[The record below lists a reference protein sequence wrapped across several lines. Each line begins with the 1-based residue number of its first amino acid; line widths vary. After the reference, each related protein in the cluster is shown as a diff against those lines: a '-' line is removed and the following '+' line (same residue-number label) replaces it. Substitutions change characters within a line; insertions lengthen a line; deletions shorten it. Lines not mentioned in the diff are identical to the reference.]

1 MLIRLIIFLLF
12 VQLSFGQTKEGVELC
27 LEYQK
32 VVSGFTS
39 EKEANK
45 ALDKIL
51 NVIGASKNFTLIP
64 CDNINNALA
73 ITFKGDRYILFDSEF
88 MNQITQLTND
98 WSSIFILAHEVGH
111 HINGHTREALMISVL
126 DDITL
131 EKKRKEELEADEFA
145 SFILAKLGA
154 SLDDIKAGIELIT
167 TNEDDTY
174 STHPSQN
181 KRLAAIKIGY
191 DRAKVTTDITNNNY
205 SKSDL
210 KKHNKKIKVNS
221 WEYTDKTLDGVIN
234 DWVKYRGNGPWN
246 SSDPFEKKEW
256 DYKYAIPDIERT
268 IKVNSIGTENTASIS
283 IKLEKFTR
291 ENRYSGR
298 LNISKQK
305 GIDIYTRI
313 DIEFGDQFPLYIGW
327 SEYSS
332 DEEFN
337 KELQDGRKEGKY
349 KKSEEQ
355 GIIHIPELKAKNKAI
370 QLRYII
376 DDYSGTFLMSIQG
389 YSLDFTL
396 SEFELSPSTIY
407 FDTNQDMIVFIEK
420 LKKGKKLHLR
430 RGPIYDFNEQK
441 YLTDETFSLQG
452 EDGEVTFKLND
463 LFDKETTYTFDL
475 TGSSKALK
483 L

>member
-1 MLIRLIIFLLF
+1 MIKRLIIFLLF
-12 VQLSFGQTKEGVELC
+12 VQLSFGQTKQGVELC

-32 VVSGFTS
+32 AVSGFTS
-39 EKEANK
+39 EIEANK
-45 ALDKIL
+45 ALDRIL

-73 ITFKGDRYILFDSEF
+73 ITFNQERYILFDSEF
-88 MNQITQLTND
+88 MNQITKLTND

-131 EKKRKEELEADEFA
+131 EKKREEELEADEFA

-154 SLDDIKAGIELIT
+154 TYDEIKAGIELIT
-167 TNEDDTY
+167 TNQDDTY

-256 DYKYAIPDIERT
+256 DNLYAIPDIERT
-268 IKVNSIGTENTASIS
+268 IKVNSIGTEKTASIS

-291 ENRYSGR
+291 ENKYRNGSR
-298 LNISKQK
+298 INISKQNE
-305 GIDIYTRI
+305 IDIYSVI
-313 DIEFGDQFPLYIGW
+313 NIEFSDLFPLYLGW
-327 SEYSS
+327 GEYNSF
-332 DEEFN
+332 EEFKKYLEDERN
-337 KELQDGRKEGKY
+337 KGNY

-355 GIIHIPELKAKNKAI
+355 GVFYIPELNARSSDI

-376 DDYSGTFLMSIQG
+376 DDYSGTFIMSLPG
-389 YSLDFTL
+389 YREDLTL
-396 SEFELSPSTIY
+396 SELELSPSTIY
-407 FDTNQDMIVFIEK
+407 PNSSEDMIEFIER
-420 LKKGKKLHLR
+420 LKKGKKLYLKF
-430 RGPIYDFNEQK
+430 GAIYDLNEKK
-441 YLTDETFSLQG
+441 YLTNETFTLG
-452 EDGEVTFKLND
+452 DKTFKLND
-463 LFDKETTYTFDL
+463 LFDNETTYTFDL